1 MTPQFRS
8 FATVPV
14 VARAALVAITTTMV
28 GFAGAQTIA
37 STDPSAGA
45 AAAAGRVCTILPQH
59 RVYRP
64 VPSLPQIELVSVDA
78 RIEINEQVASTSL
91 EIIVRNSGHAAAET
105 ELLLPVPHGA
115 TVRRFG
121 YDGAAPEPTAKV
133 LPRDE
138 ARRIYEAIVSR
149 MRDPGLLEFAGYNL
163 LRSSVF
169 PVPPGKDQKI
179 WVTYE
184 TLLTADGSR
193 VDYVLPRS
201 DSLERSAVIWRISAS
216 IRSQTPIATTYSPSH
231 ELSTTARGPGM
242 VSVEVPAAKMQP
254 GAFRLAYV
262 RDGSAL
268 GASLVTHAEPAGDS
282 GHFLLL
288 AGLPPLPADAAR
300 RTVKRE
306 VILVLDR
313 SGSMRGEK
321 MEQARNAAIAVLD
334 GMEDGEAFN
343 IVDYSDQ
350 VALYAAKPVIR
361 SASTLADARAY
372 LNGLVAN
379 GGTDIHSALQ
389 AALRQPATEGMLPM
403 VLFLTDGLPTVGNTG
418 ELAIRND
425 AAAANSAKRRIFTFG
440 VGHDVNAALLDQV
453 ALATRGS
460 SINVL
465 PGENIETAV
474 STVFRRLSGPVLA
487 EPRIT
492 VLDGAG
498 AATVQRVR
506 DLLPA
511 ELPDLFDGD
520 QLVLLGQYRGT
531 TPLRFRLSGTYLG
544 QPRDFEYEF
553 AIKDGGI
560 QHAYVSRLWASRKIA
575 HLLDA
580 IRQFGPADPASS
592 ATPDPRTR
600 ELVDEIVQLS
610 TRYGILTEYTAFLV
624 TDGESLPRLA
634 NGNVDLP
641 AATARVDDNVRER
654 AQQQRT
660 GSAGVAQAINIK
672 AQVAQSCDNKGNR
685 YWSETSGY
693 VENRDVQQ
701 LADQCLFRD
710 KRRWVDARIYTD
722 KTAEAATPQRIVEFA
737 TPEYFELAD
746 KLAGEGRAM
755 LMSLE
760 GEVYLIVE
768 GQRVLIRNPEPQ
780 AS

>member
-1 MTPQFRS
+1 MNPQRSCFPATPIAS
-8 FATVPV
+8 
-14 VARAALVAITTTMV
+14 RAALVALLAA
-28 GFAGAQTIA
+28 FANLTQAQTITPA
-37 STDPSAGA
+37 EA
-45 AAAAGRVCTILPQH
+45 ALADTRCCILIPQH

-64 VPSLPQIELVSVDA
+64 IPTLPQVELVSVDA
-78 RIEINEQVASTSL
+78 RIEIHDQIASTSL
-91 EIIVRNSGHAAAET
+91 EMVVRNAGRTPAET
-105 ELLLPVPHGA
+105 QVLLPVPHGA

-121 YDGAAPEPTAKV
+121 YDGAASEPTAAV

-138 ARRIYEAIVSR
+138 ARRIYESIVSR

-169 PVPPGKDQKI
+169 PVPPGKEQKI

-184 TLLTADGSR
+184 SLLPADGGR
-193 VDYVLPRS
+193 VDYILPRS
-201 DSLERSAVIWRISAS
+201 DSLERTAVTWRISAS

-231 ELSTTARGPGM
+231 ALSTTARGPGM
-242 VSVEVPAAKMQP
+242 MSVEVPAAKMQA
-254 GAFRLAYV
+254 GAFRLSYV
-262 RDGSAL
+262 RDGAAMA
-268 GASLVTHAEPAGDS
+268 ASLLTHAEPGGDT

-288 AGLPPLPADAAR
+288 AGLPPLSTEAAKR
-300 RTVKRE
+300 AQKRE

-350 VALYAAKPVIR
+350 VALYSEKPVIR

-372 LNGLVAN
+372 LGGLVAH

-389 AALRQPATEGMLPM
+389 AALRQPVTDGMLPM
-403 VLFLTDGLPTVGNTG
+403 VLFLTDGLPTVGNTA

-425 AAAANSAKRRIFTFG
+425 SKAANAAKRRIFTFG
-440 VGHDVNAALLDQV
+440 VGHDVNAALLDQI

-492 VLDGAG
+492 VLDSAG
-498 AATVQRVR
+498 APTVQRVR

-531 TPLRFRLSGTYLG
+531 SPLRFRLSGAYLG
-544 QPRDFEYEF
+544 QPRDFDYEF
-553 AIKDGGI
+553 TIRDSGI

-580 IRQFGPADPASS
+580 IRQFGPVDPASS

-634 NGNVDLP
+634 NGNVDMP
-641 AATARVDDNVRER
+641 AATARVRDNVQER

-660 GSAGVAQAINIK
+660 GSAGVAQAINLK
-672 AQVAQSCDNKGNR
+672 AQVAQSCDNKGNV
-685 YWSETSGY
+685 YWSETAGY

-710 KRRWVDARIYTD
+710 KRRWVDGRIYTD
-722 KTAEAATPQRIVEFA
+722 KSADAATPQRVVEFA

-746 KLAGEGRAM
+746 RLANEGRQM

-760 GEVYLIVE
+760 GEVYLIVD